1 MHTEAE
7 NLHELIIAVKIRKL
21 KSEVKIMKK
30 EYATFEELR
39 KEFDVVVFRN
49 DIYSMCQELIND
61 LRRDMETK
69 TCDMPSFPR
78 KLHQRIRSAEPLPR

>member
-7 NLHELIIAVKIRKL
+7 KHLHELIMAVKIRKL
-21 KSEVKIMKK
+21 KSKVKIMKK

-49 DIYSMCQELIND
+49 DIYSMC
-61 LRRDMETK
+61 
-69 TCDMPSFPR
+69 
-78 KLHQRIRSAEPLPR
+78 